1 MNSRPAIPEPVKRA
15 LRQEAGFG
23 CCKCGYPVY
32 DYQHIIPYEREHH
45 FRVEDMMLLCPNHHR
60 EATVGAM
67 TEAEQRA
74 YKSDPYNIRR
84 GLADGALKVNQRE
97 LIVQLGNAFM
107 VNDSVLLEIDG
118 LPLLSL
124 SLSDEGILQL
134 SASLY
139 NQEGELLTEIEHN
152 EWIVGDPLPWDF
164 EFGSRKLTLRE
175 RSRHI
180 SLQID
185 ARNFPTSI
193 RGHFWY
199 GGHRFVINRSGI
211 LIDEERAHFARA
223 GFAKLGLVGMR
234 ISLSTADK
242 GISVRPHGRF
252 GRGALVSQ
260 PTNVERMSES
270 LKAWQNL
277 KYPNLI
283 LKNRG
288 TA

>member
-1 MNSRPAIPEPVKRA
+1 
-15 LRQEAGFG
+15 
-23 CCKCGYPVY
+23 
-32 DYQHIIPYEREHH
+32 
-45 FRVEDMMLLCPNHHR
+45 MMLLCPNHHR

-74 YKSDPYNIRR
+74 YKSDPYNIRG
-84 GLADGALKVNQRE
+84 GLVDGTLKVNQLG
-97 LIVQLGNAFM
+97 LIVQLGTNFM
-107 VNDSVLLEIDG
+107 VHNSVLLDIDG
-118 LPLLSL
+118 VPLLSM

-139 NQEGELLTEIEHN
+139 NQEGELLTEIVHN

-164 EFGSRKLTLRE
+164 EFGIRKLTLRE
-175 RSRHI
+175 RRRRI

-199 GGHRFVINRSGI
+199 GGNRVLINRSGI
-211 LIDEERAHFARA
+211 LIGEERAAQA
-223 GFAKLGLVGMR
+223 NSGFVNLGIVGMR
-234 ISLSTADK
+234 ISLSTANKCFSLMPDE
-242 GISVRPHGRF
+242 RF
-252 GRGALVSQ
+252 GTVILVSK
-260 PTNVERMSES
+260 PTPVERMSES